1 MTYIFV
7 SLILLMILDI
17 YVLSQLSKH
26 EIAIVELL
34 KKHPDMLIG
43 EDEGDG

>member
-1 MTYIFV
+1 MTYTFV
-7 SLILLMILDI
+7 TLILLVILDI

-34 KKHPDMLIG
+34 KKHPDMLIEEG
-43 EDEGDG
+43 EDE

>member
-1 MTYIFV
+1 MTYITIAII
-7 SLILLMILDI
+7 ILLIMDGYIMAQI
-17 YVLSQLSKH
+17 NKH

-43 EDEGDG
+43 EDEE

>member
-1 MTYIFV
+1 MTYTFV
-7 SLILLMILDI
+7 TLILLVILDI

-34 KKHPDMLIG
+34 KRHPDMLI
-43 EDEGDG
+43 EGDEDDG